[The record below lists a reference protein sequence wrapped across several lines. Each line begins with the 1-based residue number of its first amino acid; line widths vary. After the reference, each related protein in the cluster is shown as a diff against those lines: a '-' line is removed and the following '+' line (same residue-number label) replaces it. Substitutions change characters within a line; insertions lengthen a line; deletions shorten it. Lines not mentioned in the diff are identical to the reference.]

1 MHLFAQPLVLSHFQ
15 ALALFAFFTS
25 AVFAVISHRT
35 WRERA
40 KEFLWTFL
48 LFVVIGVGLGWV
60 MYLFSR

>member
-1 MHLFAQPLVLSHFQ
+1 MHLLAQPLVLSHFQ

-25 AVFAVISHRT
+25 AVFAVINHRT

-48 LFVVIGVGLGWV
+48 LFVVIGVGLGWIL
-60 MYLFSR
+60 YLFSR